1 VDHAGRGIPG
11 ARPHKRFKWHHSRNG
26 WSNRSPS
33 LDLHDDVEIVVV
45 ELCITREVRGAILA

>member
-1 VDHAGRGIPG
+1 
-11 ARPHKRFKWHHSRNG
+11 
-26 WSNRSPS
+26 